1 MSPTTTTTR
10 MRARGAVAAALVV
23 CGLAV
28 VGAGT
33 TQAGSF
39 NSRVGSSRLDVGVTS
54 MREQKFAEVVE
65 QKYDFSCGSAALA
78 TLLSHHYEDSK
89 AEKPIFKS
97 MLEHGDREKIRKRGF
112 SLLDMK
118 KYLARQGYESNGF
131 RVPLAKL
138 TEVGIPA
145 VALIDVGGYRH
156 FVVIK
161 GLTEDK
167 VLVGDP
173 SSGMK
178 IYPRSGFTE
187 IWNGLLF
194 VITNKAK
201 LAKASFNQER
211 AWRVDPSAPLGQA
224 VTRQVLRNVRF
235 NMPGPNEF

>member
-1 MSPTTTTTR
+1 MSLTTTTR
-10 MRARGAVAAALVV
+10 RTGARGAVAIAVALS
-23 CGLAV
+23 GLLLAG
-28 VGAGT
+28 VGAS
-33 TQAGSF
+33 QAGSF
-39 NSRVGSSRLDVGVTS
+39 NGRVGSARLDVGVTS
-54 MREQKFAEVVE
+54 MREQKFAGVVE

-78 TLLSHHYEDSK
+78 TLLTHHYEDPT

-118 KYLARQGYESNGF
+118 KYLARQGYKSNGF
-131 RVPLAKL
+131 RVPLTKL

-145 VALIDVGGYRH
+145 VALINVGGYRH

-161 GLTEDK
+161 GLTEEK

-224 VTRQVLRNVRF
+224 VTRKVLRNVRF
-235 NMPGPNEF
+235 NLPGPNEF